1 MSSDLYRE
9 FRIQSSLSSSAALDR
24 LASATEKSRWFHW
37 SDHHRLFQGTL
48 KGNRFEIQRIV
59 RERNSTLPR
68 MRGEIAPTARGTSIV
83 GVMQLAGWIRP
94 FLIFCIS
101 FVSVAWFATILVQLF
116 SRTFNLFGTIIPVAL
131 LGFLIGFLR
140 SLPRDF
146 LSQTE
151 AEVRYLAELVD
162 ASRVEWASNAD
173 DTVQGD
179 VDRSRERP
187 RERTVGRRG
196 PSRMQ

>member
-9 FRIQSSLSSSAALDR
+9 FRIQSSLSPSDVLDR
-24 LASATEKSRWFHW
+24 LASATEKSRWVHW
-37 SDHHRLFQGTL
+37 SDHHRLFQGTVN
-48 KGNRFEIQRIV
+48 GNRFEIQRIV

-68 MRGEIAPTARGTSIV
+68 MSGEMAPTARGTSV
-83 GVMQLAGWIRP
+83 VAVMRLAAWVRP

-101 FVSVAWFATILVQLF
+101 FVSVAWFATILFQLLA
-116 SRTFNLFGTIIPVAL
+116 RTFNLVGTIIPVVS
-131 LGFLIGFLR
+131 LGFVIAWLR

-162 ASRVEWASNAD
+162 ASQVEWASNAHD
-173 DTVQGD
+173 SLG
-179 VDRSRERP
+179 
-187 RERTVGRRG
+187 
-196 PSRMQ
+196 